1 MQTSGNNSLWLT
13 SAREPLKSS
22 GFRALYNLA
31 QDALFRI
38 FEKILILRNRM
49 HVNVNE
55 YLSHV
60 LANIRASFASEYLN
74 QITGLCY

>member
-1 MQTSGNNSLWLT
+1 MIGVV
-13 SAREPLKSS
+13 K
-22 GFRALYNLA
+22 GFYGGRYSVSTAP
-31 QDALFRI
+31 I
-38 FEKILILRNRM
+38 ET
-49 HVNVNE
+49 VNVNE